1 MTNSMRRRAF
11 LAGTAAAAGLALAPT
26 VAAATPRLRFTL
38 PAPTGRLG
46 VGMRRMHLVQH
57 DRPDPWHPAHDRELM
72 ISIWYPAHDDPRCAK
87 VSYLDPLVARHY
99 TANGVIGLPPERI
112 DWAGAR
118 TTARLGAPSRGR
130 GYPVLLYSPGAGN
143 TRAFGTVL
151 VADLVSRGYV
161 VVTVD
166 HTYETP
172 IEFPGGRLVEAGLPS
187 DPPDLEAAKE
197 LFMAAR
203 EADLLHV
210 IARLDELSHP
220 VMDLSRLGIF
230 GHSAG
235 GLDAVRVMR
244 AEPRVLAGAN
254 FDGFFEFGKNQP
266 ELGVDRPMLL
276 MGAASHPQQ
285 PPLFGATRTHLSDPL
300 WGEFWEGSTGWKLD
314 LAVPAGRHYTFTD
327 AQWFLPQLAALDV
340 DVSGLIGTVP
350 AKRVVRAHRD
360 YVAALFDLHL
370 KGIPQPL
377 LDGPVPW
384 YPDIEFVPGKRT
396 AG

>member
-1 MTNSMRRRAF
+1 MTNSMRRRDF
-11 LAGTAAAAGLALAPT
+11 LAATAAAAGLALVGPAS
-26 VAAATPRLRFTL
+26 AAAAPDRLWFTL

-46 VGMRRMHLVQH
+46 VGMRRMHLVQRG
-57 DRPDPWHPAHDRELM
+57 RPDPWHPAHDRELM
-72 ISIWYPAHDDPRCAK
+72 ISIWYPAHDDARFPR
-87 VSYLDPLVARHY
+87 VPYLDPLVARHY
-99 TANGVIGLPPERI
+99 TANGTLGLPPDRI
-112 DWAGAR
+112 DWAGTR
-118 TTARLGAPSRGR
+118 TTARLGAPPRGR

-172 IEFPGGRLVEAGLPS
+172 VEFPGSRLVEAGIPS

-197 LFMAAR
+197 LFMATRA
-203 EADLLHV
+203 ADLLHV
-210 IARLDELSHP
+210 IARLDEVAHP
-220 VMDLSRLGIF
+220 VLDLSRLGIF

-244 AEPRVLAGAN
+244 AERRVLAGAN

-266 ELGVDRPMLL
+266 ELGVDRPILL
-276 MGAASHPQQ
+276 MGAAAHPQQ

-300 WGEFWEGSTGWKLD
+300 WGDFWAGSTGWKLD
-314 LAVPAGRHYTFTD
+314 LAIPEGRHYTFTD
-327 AQWFLPQLAALDV
+327 AQWFLPQLATLDV
-340 DVSGLIGTVP
+340 DLSGLIGTVP
-350 AKRVVRAHRD
+350 ARRVVRAHRD

-370 KGIPQPL
+370 KGVPQPL

-384 YPDIEFVPGKRT
+384 YPDVEFVR
-396 AG
+396 